1 MKRISK
7 FSLALCSFFV
17 ALTLANPAYG
27 ATESR
32 SIQAL
37 RIESQSPNI
46 DGRLDDAIWQQS
58 PSSSDF
64 LQLDP
69 IEGEAASEKTT
80 VQIAYDEEGLY
91 VGIRCYDSDA
101 EAIVSRLTR
110 RDGETEADW
119 VSLSL
124 DPHLDRQTGCFFT
137 AYASGSVIDGVYSDD
152 RRKDETW
159 DAVWE
164 VQTSIDDEGW
174 SAEFYIPYYVM
185 RFSPQ
190 DEYVWGM
197 NVERHIS
204 RKQERTH
211 WNLMGKATPGLVSQ
225 FGYLQGIR
233 AIDPP
238 LHLEYMPYAMGR
250 SIVDGSAD
258 YFGNAGVDIRYG
270 VTSSLSL
277 NATVNPDFG
286 QVEADPAQLNLTAF
300 EDFFSE
306 QRPFF
311 VEGASI
317 FQTGDYDLLYS
328 RRIGR
333 RPGYFPLAD
342 GLVERDRPQA
352 TTILGALKLTGKT
365 EGKTAFGLLQ
375 AVTAPEYA
383 NVDRVSGTGSSRDEF
398 RIEPL
403 SNYLVGRVRQDVLDG
418 TSGVGLFASSVHR
431 RDGHSAMVGAADW
444 DLRFNEDIYNLTG
457 TVAASRT
464 GAFNDRKSGY
474 IAHVEFDKRGGWFE
488 TETGFAALSPGVD
501 INDLGFLRR
510 SDLLQSWGQVEFF
523 RYRPIGPFRSFDNR
537 LQGEA
542 EWNYDRLL
550 LNHSYNLSN
559 WADLHNYWR
568 IHLHFG
574 RELAAMDDNDVRRG
588 GPIIKRLAETW
599 IHGRVETDERKALSF
614 YLHPDWRR
622 HDGGRSSVRGLRSG
636 VVWKPLPSVQVSME
650 PRYEH
655 KVTDAQWVGAF
666 AGAEGVDYVYG
677 ELDSRTL
684 DLTTRAELS
693 FAPGLSLELY
703 VQPFIA
709 IGDFGAF
716 KELTAA
722 QSYDFS
728 PYALDENRDFHRR
741 SLKSNLVLRW
751 EFSPG
756 SALFVV
762 WSQSRSANLDDP
774 MEEDLEF
781 RPLNR
786 IGSSFAD
793 DGDHVLLIKASYW
806 VGG

>member
-1 MKRISK
+1 MNHIIRFFPVLVFCVLLLSGSTVYSASGVRSMQAQRIK
-7 FSLALCSFFV
+7 
-17 ALTLANPAYG
+17 TKP
-27 ATESR
+27 
-32 SIQAL
+32 QA
-37 RIESQSPNI
+37 PKI

-58 PSSSDF
+58 SVSSDF

-69 IEGEAASEKTT
+69 IEGEVASEKTT

-91 VGIRCYDSDA
+91 VGIRCYDRDPQ
-101 EAIVSRLTR
+101 AIVSRLTR

-137 AYASGSVIDGVYSDD
+137 AYASGSVIDGTYADD
-152 RRKDETW
+152 RNKDETW
-159 DAVWE
+159 NAVWKVE
-164 VQTSIDDEGW
+164 TSIDAEGW

-190 DEYVWGM
+190 DEYTWGL

-211 WNLMGKATPGLVSQ
+211 WNLMQKDQPGLVSQ
-225 FGYLQGIR
+225 FGNLHGIR
-233 AIDPP
+233 DIDPP
-238 LHLEYMPYAMGR
+238 LHLEYVPYAMGR
-250 SIVDGSAD
+250 SIVDGGAD
-258 YFGNAGVDIRYG
+258 YFANAGVDLRYG

-300 EDFFSE
+300 EDFFDE

-333 RPGYFPLAD
+333 RPGYFPLPEDA
-342 GLVERDRPQA
+342 VEEGRPEA

-383 NVDRVSGTGSSRDEF
+383 DINRNSTRDEY

-403 SNYLVGRVRQDVLDG
+403 TNYLVGRVRQDVLGG
-418 TSGVGLFASSVHR
+418 TSGIGLFASSVHR
-431 RDGHSAMVGAADW
+431 RDGQSAYVGATDW
-444 DLRFNEDIYNLTG
+444 DLRFREDVYNLTG
-457 TVAASRT
+457 TLAASRA
-464 GAFNDRKSGY
+464 GGPGDRHSGY

-488 TETGFAALSPGVD
+488 TEAGLAALSPGVD

-510 SDLLQSWGQVEFF
+510 GDLLQSWGQVKFY
-523 RYRPIGPFRSFDNR
+523 RYKPIGPFREFDSR

-550 LNHSYNLSN
+550 LEHSYNLSN

-588 GPIIKRLAETW
+588 GPIVKRLAESW
-599 IHGRVETDERKALSF
+599 IHARIETDERKALSF

-622 HDGGRSSVRGLRSG
+622 NDGGRSHVRGLRSG
-636 VVWKPLPSVQVSME
+636 VVWKPLPSVQISME
-650 PRYEH
+650 PRYERT
-655 KVTDAQWVGAF
+655 VSDAQWVGALT
-666 AGAEGVDYVYG
+666 GADGVDYVYG

-684 DLTTRAELS
+684 DLTTRAEVS

-703 VQPFIA
+703 LQPFIA
-709 IGDFGAF
+709 IGDFGDF
-716 KELTAA
+716 KELNAA

-728 PYALDENRDFHRR
+728 SYTLDENRDFHRR

-762 WSQSRSANLDDP
+762 WSQSRSAHLNDP
-774 MEEDLEF
+774 MDEDLEF

-786 IGSSFAD
+786 IGSSFSD
-793 DGDHVLLIKASYW
+793 NGDHVLLVKASYW

>member
-1 MKRISK
+1 VNHIIRFFPVLVFCVLLLSGSTVYSASGVRSMQAQRIK
-7 FSLALCSFFV
+7 
-17 ALTLANPAYG
+17 TKP
-27 ATESR
+27 
-32 SIQAL
+32 QA
-37 RIESQSPNI
+37 PKI

-58 PSSSDF
+58 SVSSDF

-69 IEGEAASEKTT
+69 IEGEVASEKTT

-91 VGIRCYDSDA
+91 VGIRCYDRDPQ
-101 EAIVSRLTR
+101 AIVSRLTR

-137 AYASGSVIDGVYSDD
+137 AYASGSVIDGTYADD
-152 RRKDETW
+152 RNKDETW
-159 DAVWE
+159 NAVWKVE
-164 VQTSIDDEGW
+164 TSIDAEGW

-190 DEYVWGM
+190 DEYTWGL

-211 WNLMGKATPGLVSQ
+211 WNLMQKDQPGLVSQ
-225 FGYLQGIR
+225 FGNLHGIR
-233 AIDPP
+233 DIDPP
-238 LHLEYMPYAMGR
+238 LHLEYVPYAMGR
-250 SIVDGSAD
+250 SIVDGGAD
-258 YFGNAGVDIRYG
+258 YFANAGVDLRYG

-300 EDFFSE
+300 EDFFDE

-333 RPGYFPLAD
+333 RPGYFPLPEDA
-342 GLVERDRPQA
+342 VEEGRPEA

-383 NVDRVSGTGSSRDEF
+383 DINRNSTRDEY

-403 SNYLVGRVRQDVLDG
+403 TNYLVGRVRQDVLGG
-418 TSGVGLFASSVHR
+418 TSGIGLFASSVHR
-431 RDGHSAMVGAADW
+431 RDGQSAYVGATDW
-444 DLRFNEDIYNLTG
+444 DLRFREDVYNLTG
-457 TVAASRT
+457 TLAASRA
-464 GAFNDRKSGY
+464 GGPGDRHSGY

-488 TETGFAALSPGVD
+488 TEAGLAALSPGVD

-510 SDLLQSWGQVEFF
+510 GDLLQSWGQVKFY
-523 RYRPIGPFRSFDNR
+523 RYKPIGPFREFDSR

-550 LNHSYNLSN
+550 LEHSYNLSN

-588 GPIIKRLAETW
+588 GPIVKRLAESW
-599 IHGRVETDERKALSF
+599 IHARIETDERKALSF

-622 HDGGRSSVRGLRSG
+622 NDGGRSHVRGLRSG
-636 VVWKPLPSVQVSME
+636 VVWKPLPSVQISME
-650 PRYEH
+650 PRYERT
-655 KVTDAQWVGAF
+655 VSDAQWVGALT
-666 AGAEGVDYVYG
+666 GADGVDYVYG

-684 DLTTRAELS
+684 DLTTRAEVS

-703 VQPFIA
+703 LQPFIA
-709 IGDFGAF
+709 IGDFGDF
-716 KELTAA
+716 KELNAA

-728 PYALDENRDFHRR
+728 SYTLDENRDFHRR

-762 WSQSRSANLDDP
+762 WSQSRSAHLNDP
-774 MEEDLEF
+774 MDEDLEF

-786 IGSSFAD
+786 IGSSFSD
-793 DGDHVLLIKASYW
+793 NGDHVLLVKASYW